1 MKLNILKTEVAFQT
15 LLSLGSF
22 LYLVIDYDKQNQA
35 SDFFI
40 ALFFIGVANLLGFL
54 IRISLVASKFH
65 RYYFFGVIL
74 FFLLLFGLSLL
85 TMDSKVEFVMNFMGI
100 GGILFNIYYLAYGF
114 SLIRNHSI
122 KYEKI

>member
-1 MKLNILKTEVAFQT
+1 MKLNILKVEVIFQII
-15 LLSLGSF
+15 LSLGSLF
-22 LYLVIDYDKQNQA
+22 YILVDYSKHGQA

-54 IRISLVASKFH
+54 IRISTVASKFH

-74 FFLLLFGLSLL
+74 FFISLYAISCFSINSNV
-85 TMDSKVEFVMNFMGI
+85 DFVMYFMGA

-114 SLIRNHSI
+114 YII
-122 KYEKI
+122 KNYK

>member
-1 MKLNILKTEVAFQT
+1 MKLNILKTEVAFQI

-22 LYLVIDYDKQNQA
+22 LYLVIDHNKQNQA

-54 IRISLVASKFH
+54 IRISVVASKLH

-74 FFLLLFGLSLL
+74 FFLLLFGISSL
-85 TMDSKVEFVMNFMGI
+85 TIDSKVDFVMNFMGI
-100 GGILFNIYYLAYGF
+100 GGILFNIYYLVYGF
-114 SLIRNHSI
+114 YLIRNHS
-122 KYEKI
+122 KK

>member
-22 LYLVIDYDKQNQA
+22 LYLIIDYDKQAQA

-74 FFLLLFGLSLL
+74 FFLLLFGISSL
-85 TMDSKVEFVMNFMGI
+85 TIDSKVEFAMNFMGI

-114 SLIRNHSI
+114 YLIRNYPL
-122 KYEKI
+122 K

>member
-22 LYLVIDYDKQNQA
+22 LYLVIDYNKQDQA

-54 IRISLVASKFH
+54 IRISVVASKFH

-74 FFLLLFGLSLL
+74 FFLLLFGISSL
-85 TMDSKVEFVMNFMGI
+85 TIDSKVEFAMNFMGI

-114 SLIRNHSI
+114 YLIRNYPL
-122 KYEKI
+122 K